1 MSSLECRL
9 KKIDEKR
16 NNLLDERK
24 HNGLMI
30 EKYEKTCKYLNYVE
44 QLLILVLTV
53 TGCVS
58 FSAFVSL
65 ACVLV
70 GITTSAVGIKMCP
83 ITAGTEK
90 YKSIMRKKKK
100 KHDKVV
106 LLGKDRLNT
115 IKVPTSKALIDS
127 YISHDEFFSV
137 NNALWQYNE
146 MRKKLKNYV

>member
-1 MSSLECRL
+1 
-9 KKIDEKR
+9 
-16 NNLLDERK
+16 
-24 HNGLMI
+24 MI

-65 ACVLV
+65 VCVLV
-70 GITTSAVGIKMCP
+70 GITTSAVGIKICP
-83 ITAGTEK
+83 ITAGTKK
-90 YKSIMRKKKK
+90 YKSIMKKKKK
-100 KHDKVV
+100 KHDKIV

-127 YISHDEFFSV
+127 
-137 NNALWQYNE
+137 
-146 MRKKLKNYV
+146 